1 MTAPFR
7 GSDAVLAGRLSRN
20 VLYGPRFVRV
30 FPDIYVPAGCSLSL
44 SIRSMAAHLLV
55 EGYGVL
61 VGYSAAE
68 LLGAACA
75 PRDADAEVGVPGLS
89 LRDRPG
95 LRVHRDRLADDE
107 IAEVMGMLVTTPLRT
122 AYDLARWL
130 PTAEAVAAV
139 DALARL
145 GRFRPDRLMDVRR
158 RYPRA
163 RWRCRIPRVVELA
176 DNRAES
182 AMETRCRLVLVQHGV
197 PRPVA
202 QYRVRDNDDNLIA
215 RLDLAYPTH
224 RVGVEYDGREH
235 REHGRVTKDSRRDN
249 ALAALGWVVLRFT
262 ADDVLRQPH
271 VVAQR
276 VRDTLA
282 LRAKQTRR
290 YSA

>member
-7 GSDAVLAGRLSRN
+7 GSDAVRSGRLTRN
-20 VLYGPRFVRV
+20 VLHGPRFVRV
-30 FPDIYVPAGCSLSL
+30 FPDVYVPAGCALSL

-55 EGYGVL
+55 EEYGVL

-75 PRDADAEVGVPGLS
+75 PRDADAEVGVRGLS

-107 IAEVMGMLVTTPLRT
+107 ITEVLGMLVTTPLRT

-139 DALARL
+139 DALA
-145 GRFRPDRLMDVRR
+145 GVGHFRPGAVMRIRS

-163 RWRCRIPRVVELA
+163 RWRCRIPNVVELA
-176 DNRAES
+176 DDRAES
-182 AMETRCRLVLVQHGV
+182 VMETRCRLVLLQHGL
-197 PRPVA
+197 PRPA
-202 QYRVRDNDDNLIA
+202 TQYRVRDTDDRPVA
-215 RLDLAYPTH
+215 RLDLAYPAQ
-224 RVGVEYDGREH
+224 RVGVEYDGRDH
-235 REHGRVTKDSRRDN
+235 RDGDRTARDSRRDS
-249 ALAALGWVVLRFT
+249 ALAALGWVVLRFNS
-262 ADDVLRQPH
+262 DDVLRQPH

-282 LRAKQTRR
+282 HRSRHTRR
-290 YSA
+290 HPA